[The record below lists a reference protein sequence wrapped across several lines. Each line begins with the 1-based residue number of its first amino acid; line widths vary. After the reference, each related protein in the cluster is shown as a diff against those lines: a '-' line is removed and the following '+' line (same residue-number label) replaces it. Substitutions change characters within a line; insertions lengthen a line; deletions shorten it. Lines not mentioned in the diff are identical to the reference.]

1 MIDRQNAHDRP
12 RDLPTLEARYALRV
26 AACLTESSSVVPRD
40 VSERLRFAREQA
52 LARARDLR
60 RTAEFTA
67 TSGGGLVLG
76 GGWWPRFATAL
87 PMLALAAGL
96 LWVQVQQNDDQASE
110 AADIDAALL
119 TDDLPP
125 SAYADA
131 GFAEFLKAPAPP
143 AQ

>member
-1 MIDRQNAHDRP
+1 MIDRQTDRNRL
-12 RDLPTLEARYALRV
+12 RDLPALEARYALRI
-26 AACLTESSSVVPRD
+26 AARLTETSGVVPHD

-52 LARARDLR
+52 LSRARELR
-60 RTAEFTA
+60 RTSELTA
-67 TSGGGLVLG
+67 ISGGSLVLG
-76 GGWWPRFATAL
+76 GGWWPRLAAAL

-96 LWVQVQQNDDQASE
+96 LWVQVQQSDQLASE

-119 TDDLPP
+119 VDDLPP

-131 GFAEFLKAPAPP
+131 GFAEFLKAPGPP

>member
-1 MIDRQNAHDRP
+1 MIDRQTAHDLP
-12 RDLPTLEARYALRV
+12 RDLPALEARYALRV
-26 AACLTESSSVVPRD
+26 AARLTESSSMVPHD
-40 VSERLRFAREQA
+40 VSERLRFAREQS
-52 LARARDLR
+52 LARTRELR

-67 TSGGGLVLG
+67 TSGASLVLG
-76 GGWWPRFATAL
+76 GGWWPRLAAAL

-96 LWVQVQQNDDQASE
+96 LWIQVQQNDQAASE
-110 AADIDAALL
+110 AAEIDAALL
-119 TDDLPP
+119 ADDLPP